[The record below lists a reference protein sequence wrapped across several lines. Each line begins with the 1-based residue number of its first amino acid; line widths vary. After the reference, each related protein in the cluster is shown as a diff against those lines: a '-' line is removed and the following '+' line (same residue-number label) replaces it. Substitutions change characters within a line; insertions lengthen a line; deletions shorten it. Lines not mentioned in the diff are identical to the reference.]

1 MRFFIILILITAMV
15 PSAAFGQMPAK
26 ENPSATTVAKESPS
40 SDSANSAEFN
50 RLREEGNTAVYNID
64 YKVARE
70 RFQQMVKIAPDHP
83 AGYIYLANNLWLEW
97 LNSSRRLSTSLYN
110 GESFYQQDAEE
121 DKFDPKR
128 DKEFNDLLKQA
139 ITVAKARLLKNPQD
153 TEALYYQGAALGL
166 RAGYSVTVKRSFRKA
181 IGDANGSIKFQRE
194 VVKLDSNYDDA
205 YLSIGLYEYVIDSL
219 PFFWRTLARLAGLK
233 GSKKRGIE
241 HLELAASKGKL
252 AGDDARVLLIGIYSR
267 EKQPEKALET
277 ISLLANKY
285 PRNYLLGVER
295 AARLYERG
303 RKEEGAQVF
312 TSLLKDATA
321 AQAASDYINYQ
332 WGESLIQAKDYAA
345 AIERYKEVMSWAKS
359 EKSLISLA
367 HLHAGQALDAMGK
380 RDEAIAEY
388 KTVLQRENI
397 YDSHKQASEYVKKAY
412 AQDKVKGQ
420 A

>member
-1 MRFFIILILITAMV
+1 MRLFTILFLITAIGTPAV
-15 PSAAFGQMPAK
+15 LPQTPAK
-26 ENPSATTVAKESPS
+26 ENTSATTVAKENPS
-40 SDSANSAEFN
+40 ADSASAAEFN

-64 YKVARE
+64 YKLARE

-139 ITVAKARLLKNPQD
+139 IAVAKARLAKNPQD

-181 IGDANGSIKFQRE
+181 IGDANGSIKFQRQI
-194 VVKLDSNYDDA
+194 VNLDPNYHDA

-241 HLELAASKGKL
+241 HLELAANKGKL

-277 ISLLANKY
+277 ISFLSNKY

-312 TSLLKDATA
+312 ASLLKDATA

-332 WGESLIQAKDYAA
+332 WGESLMQAKDYAA
-345 AIERYKEVMSWAKS
+345 AIERYKEVMGWTKS

-367 HLHAGQALDAMGK
+367 HLHAGQALDSLGK

-412 AQDKVKGQ
+412 AQDKGKGQ

>member
-1 MRFFIILILITAMV
+1 
-15 PSAAFGQMPAK
+15 
-26 ENPSATTVAKESPS
+26 
-40 SDSANSAEFN
+40 
-50 RLREEGNTAVYNID
+50 
-64 YKVARE
+64 
-70 RFQQMVKIAPDHP
+70 
-83 AGYIYLANNLWLEW
+83 
-97 LNSSRRLSTSLYN
+97 
-110 GESFYQQDAEE
+110 
-121 DKFDPKR
+121 
-128 DKEFNDLLKQA
+128 
-139 ITVAKARLLKNPQD
+139 
-153 TEALYYQGAALGL
+153 
-166 RAGYSVTVKRSFRKA
+166 
-181 IGDANGSIKFQRE
+181 
-194 VVKLDSNYDDA
+194 
-205 YLSIGLYEYVIDSL
+205 VIDSL

-241 HLELAASKGKL
+241 HLELAATKGKL

-277 ISLLANKY
+277 ISFLADKY

-303 RKEEGAQVF
+303 RAEEGAQVF
-312 TSLLKDATA
+312 ASLLKDATA

-332 WGESLIQAKDYAA
+332 WGESLLQAKDYAA
-345 AIERYKEVMSWAKS
+345 AIERYKEVMGWAKS

-397 YDSHKQASEYVKKAY
+397 YDSHKQATEYVKKAY